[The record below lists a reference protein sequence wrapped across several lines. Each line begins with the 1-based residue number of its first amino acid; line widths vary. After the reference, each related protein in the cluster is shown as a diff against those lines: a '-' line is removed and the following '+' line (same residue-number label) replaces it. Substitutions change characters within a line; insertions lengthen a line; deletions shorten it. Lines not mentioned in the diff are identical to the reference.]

1 MNNLKLIREIYGV
14 TQDEISTAINV
25 NRATISTWENSDD
38 KRASNANL
46 EKLSLYYGIGPE
58 YFYEQPLD
66 ETARGMLIESA
77 KRQKE
82 LESKNDS
89 HHNKAEE
96 FHQLLSSISFDEAIQ
111 EYMIAMKLFLTTLD
125 EGSLE
130 QLETALVINKKM
142 GKRLE
147 TEIEVKKKEQAD
159 NEESL
164 SSLLDSLTTKE

>member
-46 EKLSLYYGIGPE
+46 EKLSLYYGICPE

>member
-130 QLETALVINKKM
+130 QLETALIINKKM

>member
-164 SSLLDSLTTKE
+164 SNLLDSLTTKE